1 MLLSE
6 YLSGLVKL
14 IDEYSRT
21 DLIID
26 SELTTDFRTEKIG
39 IIKGSITFS
48 NNSRLI
54 FTEYLD
60 LRYKA
65 KKLNYSFHY
74 QKQDGALIFRYDNAE
89 HRPSVNASGHKHLPN
104 GKIAAAE
111 PPSLEAVF
119 TEIIDFLLS
128 EK

>member
-6 YLSGLVKL
+6 YLSDLVKL
-14 IDEYSRT
+14 IDEHFKT
-21 DLIID
+21 NLIID
-26 SELTTDFRTEKIG
+26 SELTTDSRTEKIG

-74 QKQDGALIFRYDNAE
+74 QKQDSTLIFRYDNAE
-89 HRPSVNASGHKHLPN
+89 HRPPVDASGHKHLPS
-104 GKIAAAE
+104 GKIVAAE
-111 PPSLEAVF
+111 LPSLKDIF
-119 TEIIDFLLS
+119 TEIMDLLL
-128 EK
+128 